1 MIIGIPKEILVRER
15 RVAATPDE
23 VRAYVAMGFSVIVE
37 SGAGAGS
44 LHSDDDYREAGAK
57 IVEGPEAVF
66 GEADIILKVKQP
78 HYNAAV
84 GKSEADMIREGATLI
99 TFLHPAAPDNHDM
112 IRVLRDRKILSFT
125 MDGIPRISRAQ
136 GMDALSSMSTITGYK
151 SVIIAAGLLPKF
163 IPMIGTAIGATKPA
177 KVLVVGAGVVGLQA
191 VATAKRL
198 GGIVTA
204 VDVRPAALEEAASL
218 GAKPVDLGIPAE
230 VAMAEGGY
238 ARPLPE
244 EWLVKEREALAPL
257 IAEADIVILSAL
269 IPSELAP
276 VLITDEMLATMQP
289 GSVIVDVS
297 VDQGGNC
304 AATKGGEEVVVHG
317 VTISG
322 FLNIPGSVP
331 VHASWLYSKNML
343 AFVKNLYKNGIGSP
357 DFADDIVSSTLVTR
371 DGELLHVGAIHAM
384 GGAGA

>member
-23 VRAYVAMGFSVIVE
+23 VRAYVDMGFVVCVQ
-37 SGAGAGS
+37 AGAGEGS
-44 LHSDDDYREAGAK
+44 LIADEAYRAAGAE
-57 IVEGPEAVF
+57 ILDGADAVF
-66 GEADIILKVKQP
+66 DRADVILKVKQP
-78 HYNAAV
+78 HFNEAV
-84 GKSEADMIREGATLI
+84 GKHEADMIRPGATLI
-99 TFLHPAAPDNHDM
+99 TFLHPASPDNHELV
-112 IRVLRDRKILSFT
+112 RTLRDRKVLSFT
-125 MDGIPRISRAQ
+125 MDAIPRISRAQ

-198 GGIVTA
+198 GAVVTA
-204 VDVRPAALEEAASL
+204 ADIRAAALEEASSL
-218 GAKPVDLGIPAE
+218 GAKVVDLGIPAD
-230 VAMAEGGY
+230 VALGDGGY
-238 ARPLPE
+238 ARALPQ
-244 EWLVKEREALAPL
+244 EWLLKEREALAPYV
-257 IAEADIVILSAL
+257 AEADIIILSAL
-269 IPSELAP
+269 VPSEVAP

-289 GSVIVDVS
+289 GAVIVDVS

-304 AATKGGEEVVVHG
+304 VATRHGEETVVHG

-331 VHASWLYSKNML
+331 VHASWLYAKNML
-343 AFVKNLYKNGIGSP
+343 AFVKNLYKHGIGTP
-357 DFADDIVSSTLVTR
+357 DYDDDIVASTLVTR
-371 DGELLHVGAIHAM
+371 DGELMHAGAIRSM
-384 GGAGA
+384 GA

>member
-1 MIIGIPKEILVRER
+1 
-15 RVAATPDE
+15 
-23 VRAYVAMGFSVIVE
+23 MGFSVLVE

-44 LHSDDDYREAGAK
+44 LHSDEEYRDAGAE
-57 IVEGPEAVF
+57 IVDNAEAVF
-66 GEADIILKVKQP
+66 SRADLILKVKQP
-78 HYNAAV
+78 HYNAAL
-84 GKSEADMIREGATLI
+84 GKGEADMIREGATLI
-99 TFLHPAAPDNHDM
+99 TFLHPAAPDNHEM
-112 IRVLRDRKILSFT
+112 IRRLRDRNILSFT

-204 VDVRPAALEEAASL
+204 ADIRPAALEEAASL
-218 GAKPVDLGIPAE
+218 GAKVVELGVPTD
-230 VAMAEGGY
+230 VALAEGGY
-238 ARPLPE
+238 ARSLPK
-244 EWLVKEREALAPL
+244 EWLDHERETLAPL
-257 IAEADIVILSAL
+257 VADADIIILSAL
-269 IPSELAP
+269 VPSELAP
-276 VLITDEMLATMQP
+276 VVITEEMIATMRP

-304 AATKGGEEVVVHG
+304 AATKGGEEVTVNG

-322 FLNIPGSVP
+322 LLNIPGSVP

-343 AFVKNLYKNGIGSP
+343 AFVKNLYKNGIGTP
-357 DFADDIVSSTLVTR
+357 DYDDEIVRSTLVTR
-371 DGELLHVGAIHAM
+371 DGELLHAGALHAM
-384 GGAGA
+384 GSA